1 MTANRAGQKQ
11 IQLERSPSTSRRS
24 LLAWVTMATSI
35 LLSLS
40 ARAEQGDDAT
50 GDGTTRTS
58 TNLKNF
64 GAEHQVRAM
73 RYASSSYRIA
83 MADGHI
89 VEFTESD
96 LRFVVDSSALGPRH
110 GEPVILL
117 AGQFGDRAL
126 VFFAA
131 PEEIATF
138 IKRAI

>member
-11 IQLERSPSTSRRS
+11 IQQERSPSTSRRS
-24 LLAWVTMATSI
+24 LLAWATMATSI
-35 LLSLS
+35 LFSLP
-40 ARAEQGDDAT
+40 ARAQQGDAA
-50 GDGTTRTS
+50 GDGTMRTFAD
-58 TNLKNF
+58 LKNF

-89 VEFTESD
+89 VEFAESD
-96 LRFVVDSSALGPRH
+96 LRFAIDSSALGPRN
-110 GEPVILL
+110 GEPVILP
-117 AGQFGDRAL
+117 AGQIGDRAL

-138 IKRAI
+138 IKLAI

>member
-11 IQLERSPSTSRRS
+11 IQQERSPSTSRRS

-35 LLSLS
+35 FSLP

-50 GDGTTRTS
+50 GDGTTRTFA
-58 TNLKNF
+58 NLKNF
-64 GAEHQVRAM
+64 GAEHQVRAT

-83 MADGHI
+83 TADGDI
-89 VEFTESD
+89 VEFAESD
-96 LRFVVDSSALGPRH
+96 LRFVIDSSALGPRN
-110 GEPVILL
+110 GEPVILP
-117 AGQFGDRAL
+117 AGQIGDRAL